1 MVLFTSDVHSGI
13 DQGFGYVGLQQVRD
27 ALEAEGYATIL
38 VDNGDSIQG
47 EALATLTRGE
57 ANIEL
62 MNAAGYDAAIP
73 GNHEFDFGADRFL
86 ELADMADYPYVCCNL
101 LREGE
106 PVFEP
111 YVIVEAAG
119 MKIAFV
125 GVTTPTTITSST
137 PAFFQNE
144 DREYIYD
151 FLQDETGER
160 VYQAVQ
166 DAADGARAGS

>member
-166 DAADGARAGS
+166 DAVDGARAGS

>member
-125 GVTTPTTITSST
+125 GVTTPTTVTSST

-144 DREYIYD
+144 DGEYIYD

>member
-57 ANIEL
+57 ANIKL

-101 LREGE
+101 FREGE

-144 DREYIYD
+144 DGEYIYD

>member
-86 ELADMADYPYVCCNL
+86 
-101 LREGE
+101 
-106 PVFEP
+106 
-111 YVIVEAAG
+111 
-119 MKIAFV
+119 
-125 GVTTPTTITSST
+125 
-137 PAFFQNE
+137 
-144 DREYIYD
+144 
-151 FLQDETGER
+151 
-160 VYQAVQ
+160 
-166 DAADGARAGS
+166 

>member
-1 MVLFTSDVHSGI
+1 
-13 DQGFGYVGLQQVRD
+13 
-27 ALEAEGYATIL
+27 
-38 VDNGDSIQG
+38 
-47 EALATLTRGE
+47 
-57 ANIEL
+57 
-62 MNAAGYDAAIP
+62 
-73 GNHEFDFGADRFL
+73 
-86 ELADMADYPYVCCNL
+86 MADYPYVCCNL